1 MIEFWW
7 QGPGY
12 VSRLFYLPIYPNRSI
27 HLYPSIYS
35 SVSSKSSSFIK
46 LENTFMNISKLFSP
60 SSAKCRLDIW
70 LNSHVHLW
78 NCIPYQIESPVG
90 NGCSRVSQFGFFGW
104 FLCPSVLGEEFV
116 CHPGITPHIKQ
127 GNTVYL
133 AQTAAPW
140 EPKWTQHLNESS
152 QHAMVY
158 KADAVLRSNKIL
170 GTLRFFMNV
179 FFLSPPV
186 SLAILKIRNVWRHPV
201 PILNLAVLNLK
212 NKEGTIDM
220 HFFRRFVNRLGPKA
234 PRIHGRNVSIY
245 QPQTLD
251 SRHPGWTRK
260 SDSPKAPVL
269 GFSSG
274 FMIWHQTPRQ
284 LNLLI

>member
-1 MIEFWW
+1 
-7 QGPGY
+7 
-12 VSRLFYLPIYPNRSI
+12 
-27 HLYPSIYS
+27 
-35 SVSSKSSSFIK
+35 
-46 LENTFMNISKLFSP
+46 MNISKLFPP

-116 CHPGITPHIKQ
+116 FHPGITPHIKQ
-127 GNTVYL
+127 GNRVYL
-133 AQTAAPW
+133 AQTTAPW

-152 QHAMVY
+152 QHAMVH

-170 GTLRFFMNV
+170 GALRFFHERV

-186 SLAILKIRNVWRHPV
+186 SLAILKIQNVWRHQV

-212 NKEGTIDM
+212 NKEGTFDM
-220 HFFRRFVNRLGPKA
+220 HFLGDLSTGWPQGPKN
-234 PRIHGRNVSIY
+234 PRKKNVSIY
-245 QPQTLD
+245 QPQMLD

-269 GFSSG
+269 GFSYG
-274 FMIWHQTPRQ
+274 FMMPNHETPRQ